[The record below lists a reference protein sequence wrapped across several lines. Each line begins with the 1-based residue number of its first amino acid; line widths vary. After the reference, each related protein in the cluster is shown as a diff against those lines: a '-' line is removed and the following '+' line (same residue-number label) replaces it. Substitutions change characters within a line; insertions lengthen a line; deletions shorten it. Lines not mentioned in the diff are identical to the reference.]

1 MTIFAGYL
9 VEENLYIQTNGL
21 ENGYR
26 SVRPD
31 RAITLEREEALLV
44 MAVNKK
50 GREGRRGER
59 KVLFGEMFCFH
70 F

>member
-31 RAITLEREEALLV
+31 RAITQEREEALLV

-50 GREGRRGER
+50 GMGE
-59 KVLFGEMFCFH
+59 E
-70 F
+70 